1 MNKKLIVIGSIVIVV
16 IVAFVVLFFIQKNSG
31 GITGGTGTT
40 STTSTATLP
49 ITVVTSTPVIA
60 TPTSSVITFGT
71 AQGNVTTTNFYQNAA
86 LITQDQQS
94 VVIKNEADYSI
105 TYNVPDSSFIISI
118 LSTPLEA
125 ARQEA
130 EAAFL
135 SSLGISVQNA
145 CKLSVYEAVPIG
157 VSDEYPGE
165 SFPLSFCG
173 GPATL

>member
-1 MNKKLIVIGSIVIVV
+1 MNKKVIVV
-16 IVAFVVLFFIQKNSG
+16 GAIIIVVIGTIVVLFLVRGNASNSG
-31 GITGGTGTT
+31 TPGGV
-40 STTSTATLP
+40 STTTTGTLP
-49 ITVVTSTPVIA
+49 ITVVTSTPVTPA
-60 TPTSSVITFGT
+60 PTSSVITFGT
-71 AQGNVTTTNFYQNAA
+71 AEGSVTTTNFYQNAA

-105 TYNVPDSSFIISI
+105 TYNVADSSFIISI

-135 SSLGISVQNA
+135 SSLGISQQDA
-145 CKLSVYEAVPIG
+145 CKLTVYEAVPIG

-173 GPATL
+173 TPTAM